1 MTDTHDG
8 ENGPGLDPELR
19 DRIEEWFIRRGIP
32 HFIDKYNAAEDVF
45 TRALPAMTLVFVFE
59 VVIAA
64 DTDWDWWH
72 NALALAAGA
81 ALLAGGYAALN
92 RYRGRPAFQRPDD
105 VGPLELAGFVFL
117 PALLPLVIGGRFKG
131 ALLTVG
137 FNIAVLLVLYAVIL
151 YGVVPMTRW
160 ALVHMW
166 QQLGGL
172 LNLMARSLPLIL
184 VFSMFVFLTAE
195 IWQVAAE
202 LTPRA
207 FAMAVGMFM
216 AVGATFILLRLPQEV
231 DRLRR
236 FSSWDEV
243 CDYLDDSPLCA
254 EDVAD
259 LTGVPQPPALT
270 RADWFNV
277 GLIWVF
283 SQGVQ
288 ILLVWAVVT
297 GFYVLFGSFLVDPAV
312 ITSWTTHPTVSGWS
326 PADGFVVTWE
336 LATVAGFI
344 GAFSALQITVA
355 AVIDDTY
362 RSEFLTDLINEVR
375 SAFAVRAVYL
385 ARMGVTV
392 SR

>member
-1 MTDTHDG
+1 MAEPEPVDP
-8 ENGPGLDPELR
+8 PGLDPELR

-59 VVIAA
+59 VVVAA
-64 DTDWDWWH
+64 DTNWDWWH

-81 ALLAGGYAALN
+81 SLLAGSYAALN
-92 RYRGRPAFQRPDD
+92 RYRGRPAFRRPDD

-117 PALLPLVIGGRFKG
+117 PALLPLVIGARFKG

-137 FNIAVLLVLYAVIL
+137 FNIGVLIVLYAVIL
-151 YGVVPMTRW
+151 YGLVPMTRW
-160 ALVHMW
+160 ALVQTW
-166 QQLGGL
+166 RQIFGL
-172 LNLMARSLPLIL
+172 LNLMARSLPLVL

-202 LTPRA
+202 LDIRD
-207 FAMAVGMFM
+207 FALAVGMFA
-216 AVGATFILLRLPQEV
+216 AVGTTFILLRLPREV

-236 FSSWDEV
+236 FESWDEV
-243 CDYLDDSPLCA
+243 CGYLDDSPLCPI
-254 EDVAD
+254 DVEG
-259 LTGVPQPPALT
+259 LSGRPEPPSLT

-277 GLIWVF
+277 GLIWLF

-288 ILLVWAVVT
+288 IVLVWGVVT
-297 GFYVLFGSFLVDPAV
+297 AFYVLFGSFLVDPDV
-312 ITSWTTHPTVSGWS
+312 IRSWTTHTEISGWS
-326 PADGFVVTWE
+326 PWDGFVVTWE
-336 LATVAGFI
+336 LVTVAGFI
-344 GAFSALQITVA
+344 GAFSALQISVS
-355 AVIDDTY
+355 AVMDDTY
-362 RSEFLTDLINEVR
+362 RSEFLADLINDIR